1 MDRPWH
7 DCYEPTVPHSL
18 NYPDIPLP
26 QFIADSAQRYP
37 DKCALTFYGK
47 EMSYAELEAQCN
59 HFANALADLG
69 VKKGDR
75 VAVMLPNVPQCVI
88 AYYGALKLGA
98 VVVMT
103 NPLYVSREIQ
113 IQMADSG
120 AETIITLDFF
130 YPRIEK
136 ILKDTPLKN
145 IILTSI
151 RDALP
156 WLLSL
161 LYPLKAMKQGQWIK
175 IDKKPPIYDMKHL
188 MQVSSSDEVRV
199 AVTGDDPALLQY
211 TGGTTGT
218 PKGVMLIHRNL
229 VVNALQCRNWMPS
242 LKEGEEVFLSVIPF
256 FHVYGMSTCM
266 NMGLYLG
273 ATLALLPRFVTKDV
287 LKVIEAKRPTIFM
300 GVQAMY
306 LAINAVPNIKDRDLS
321 SINACISGAGPLHVE
336 VQREFEAL
344 TGGKLV
350 EGYGLSEASPVTHAN
365 PINGKRKR
373 GSIGLPIAD
382 TDAKIV
388 DIASGT
394 KNLEVGEIGELAVK
408 GPQVMQGYWQQEEE
422 TAAVLRDGW
431 LFTGDMAKMDDEG
444 YFYIVDRKKDM
455 IKTKGENVYPREVEE
470 ILFKHPKI
478 EEAVVVGLPDKFE
491 GEIIKAYAVLKTG
504 ESASE
509 AEILAFCRQ
518 DLAAFKVPK
527 RLEFRSELPK
537 TMIGKVLRRVLIEE
551 EMKDEKISRET
562 P

>member
-7 DCYEPTVPHSL
+7 NYYEPNVPHSL
-18 NYPDIPLP
+18 SYPDIPLF
-26 QFIADSAQRYP
+26 QFISDSARKYP
-37 DKCALTFYGK
+37 DKCALSFYGK
-47 EMSYAELEAQCN
+47 EMSYAELEEQCN
-59 HFANALADLG
+59 RFANALADFG

-75 VAVMLPNVPQCVI
+75 VAVMLPNIPQCVI

-103 NPLYVSREIQ
+103 NPLYVAREIQ
-113 IQMADSG
+113 IQMADSRS
-120 AETIITLDFF
+120 ETIIALDFF

-136 ILKDTPLKN
+136 ILKNTPLKS

-161 LYPLKAMKQGQWIK
+161 LYPLKAMKQGQWVK
-175 IDKKPPIYDMKHL
+175 IEKKPPIYDMKHL
-188 MQVSSSDEVRV
+188 MQAASSEDVGV
-199 AVTGDDPALLQY
+199 AVSGDDLALLQY
-211 TGGTTGT
+211 TGGTTGV
-218 PKGVMLIHRNL
+218 PKGVMLNHHNL

-242 LKEGEEVFLSVIPF
+242 LKEGKEVFLSVIPF

-287 LKVIEAKRPTIFM
+287 LKVIETKRPTIFM

-306 LAINAVPNIKDRDLS
+306 LAINAVPDIKDRDLS
-321 SINACISGAGPLHVE
+321 SINACISGAGPLHAE

-388 DIASGT
+388 DIETGT
-394 KNLEVGEIGELAVK
+394 KTLELGEIGELAIK
-408 GPQVMQGYWQQEEE
+408 GPQVMQGYWQHEEE
-422 TAAVLRDGW
+422 TAAVLREGW
-431 LFTGDMAKMDDEG
+431 LHTGDMGKMDDEG
-444 YFYIVDRKKDM
+444 YFYLVDRKKDM

-478 EEAVVVGLPDKFE
+478 EEAVVVGLPDEFA
-491 GEIIKAYAVLKTG
+491 GEMIKAYAVLKTG
-504 ESASE
+504 DSASE
-509 AEILAFCRQ
+509 EEILEFCRH
-518 DLAAFKVPK
+518 DLATFKVPK
-527 RLEFRSELPK
+527 WVEFRSELPK
-537 TMIGKVLRRVLIEE
+537 TMIGKVLRRVLVEE
-551 EMKDEKISRET
+551 EMNKRTQKDGH
-562 P
+562 